1 MTLLTGALALG
12 CILSLLSL
20 GVFVSFRICQAV
32 DLTAD
37 GAFGLGAAVMA
48 VLLLAGWPPLLASL
62 GAVLAGAGAGVLTG
76 AMHTR
81 LGVSAV
87 LSGVLTST
95 ALYSVSLMVMGSGNL
110 PLAGAGR
117 AAPTLLLVLPIALG
131 AALLLDLFLHT
142 ELGLALRASGRNP
155 PMARAAAVHVDRM
168 LVMGFA
174 VANGLAGG
182 AGALLAQYE
191 GFANIQMGTGAFVTG
206 LGGVLVGEALSDRRS
221 LHRAII
227 AVVAGTLLFRLLIS
241 GAIRLGL
248 HPSALKLVTAALVL
262 MALTGSRW
270 VRARNAAFHRA

>member
-1 MTLLTGALALG
+1 MTLLTGAVALG
-12 CILSLLSL
+12 CILALLSL

-37 GAFGLGAAVMA
+37 GAFSLGAAVVA
-48 VLLLAGWPPLLASL
+48 VLLLAGWSPFLASVC
-62 GAVLAGAGAGVLTG
+62 AVMAGAIAGVVTG

-95 ALYSVSLMVMGSGNL
+95 ALYSVSLMVMGSGNR
-110 PLAGAGR
+110 PLLGHAS
-117 AAPTLLLVLPIALG
+117 PPLLLVLPVALG
-131 AALLLDLFLHT
+131 AAILLDLFLHT

-168 LVMGFA
+168 LVLGFA
-174 VANGLAGG
+174 VANGLVGG

-191 GFANIQMGTGAFVTG
+191 GFANIQMGTGAFITG
-206 LGGVLVGEALSDRRS
+206 LGGVLIGEALSDRRS
-221 LHRAII
+221 LHRAIA
-227 AVVAGTLLFRLLIS
+227 AVIAGTLLFRLLIS

-248 HPSALKLVTAALVL
+248 HPSALKLVTAILVL
-262 MALTGSRW
+262 VALSGSRW
-270 VRARNAAFHRA
+270 LRTRNTTFHRA